1 MFVPCH
7 LATVVPDDDGQRGHE
22 NEDRPYP
29 DDVMNLK
36 GSQRGTGCQCELD
49 RSHNA
54 PESECRRRDS
64 RRQEKVTAF
73 IGLQMRLLW
82 W

>member
-1 MFVPCH
+1 MFFPCH

-36 GSQRGTGCQCELD
+36 GSQRAATHGEML
-49 RSHNA
+49 HA
-54 PESECRRRDS
+54 PLMHTHVWATS
-64 RRQEKVTAF
+64 
-73 IGLQMRLLW
+73 
-82 W
+82 